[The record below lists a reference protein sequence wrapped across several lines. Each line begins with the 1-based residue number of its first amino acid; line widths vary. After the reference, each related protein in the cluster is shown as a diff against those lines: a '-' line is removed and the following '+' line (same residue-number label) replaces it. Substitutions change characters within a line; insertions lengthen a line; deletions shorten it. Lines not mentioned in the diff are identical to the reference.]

1 MHFCAFQALKRTK
14 MHVSGL
20 SPPFFDLKKKTIFK
34 LIGFIIKKYG
44 WESLRHAFLYVIGP
58 ETHKNACPRSYPP
71 YFGSKK
77 KQFIN

>member
-1 MHFCAFQALKRTK
+1 MSQVFPHRFLI
-14 MHVSGL
+14 
-20 SPPFFDLKKKTIFK
+20 KKKTIFK

-77 KQFIN
+77 NNL